1 MRSAPF
7 VPHDDLDDDDEESG
21 PLSAESYLSEAH
33 HSEPVRLSAQRR
45 VPAGADPQPVRAPA
59 FTAPPSEL
67 LDSRQRREVVIP
79 PRPRKAARLPVEAS
93 VPKVIDRET
102 RREAPRLDTRPSP
115 PQDVSL
121 PTANLPREPVA
132 IPRREP
138 IAIPPREPIAVPPRD
153 KVTFSDSAAV
163 APPAD
168 KDAAA
173 LEPAPAKARATA
185 REGAVREA
193 VAARRVA
200 KAGKAEPPPPL
211 VLSSRRREAIGI
223 ALLSVALFVSLATLS
238 LMFGDGQLM
247 GPVGQ
252 AVASALYAL
261 LGIGTIGPAL
271 LLFVFAVKLLRTQKL
286 TLAKKLVGGG
296 TAAWLLTMT
305 LAHLAG
311 GRFRIAGMPPGGA
324 LGEYTAEALI
334 AMLGTAGTVLLLG
347 MGLLLSVT
355 MLTPLTTRA
364 LGAKLHDAV
373 RPQLRQIKEKLL
385 SLLPKK
391 RLDDGPPIALPGSGK
406 PSSGVPRQVRDYG
419 DDRDQTNLP
428 AKKKPEQSEDEPAP
442 VIVARRPAPKPDEAV
457 PGLGIHGEPTKLLAE
472 EPTRKTDAP
481 ATADGPAVVIAA
493 QVPERADATEKM
505 DGPPSHMPLPDDEP
519 VAALATPELP
529 DVVIPSEPDDES
541 SLGIVQATRKPEPRK
556 PAGQANYIKLRPY
569 EPPPIDLFDFAEH
582 PQHELDRKAM
592 LDLAQRLEGTL
603 GDYTVKGRV
612 TAIHPGPVVTM
623 YEFVP
628 APGIKLARITS
639 LSSDLAMALE
649 ALRVRIVAPIPGKA
663 AVGIEVP
670 NRSRE
675 TVYLKELLADDSFRH
690 AKSKLTMA
698 LGKDI
703 AGIPVSVDLAKMPHL
718 LVAGTTGSGKSVSV
732 NTMVCSLLM
741 NASPDEVKMIM
752 IDPKML
758 ELSIYEGIPHLL
770 LPVVTDP
777 KKAALA
783 LRWAVEEMDRR
794 YDLISKAGVRDIGGF
809 NKKVEKH
816 QEITASGQLS
826 LGVDPDDFSGPN
838 GEPIQK
844 LPFIVVLID
853 EFADLMMVAGKEVE
867 ICVARIAQKARA
879 AGIHLILATQRPSV
893 DVITG
898 LIKANFPSRIAF
910 QVASRVDSRTILDQ
924 QGAENLLGMGDML
937 FTDRGQALRR
947 IHGALITDGEVHRVV
962 EHLKQLGKPIYDMDI
977 LKPRG
982 DDEQEGGE
990 EEVVDELYDQAVRIV
1005 SEGRQISISM
1015 LQRKMRIGYNRS
1027 ARMIERMERDSIV
1040 GPADGAKGVREVL
1053 IHNH

>member
-1 MRSAPF
+1 MHSAP
-7 VPHDDLDDDDEESG
+7 LDSSEFDGESG
-21 PLSAESYLSEAH
+21 PLPS
-33 HSEPVRLSAQRR
+33 R
-45 VPAGADPQPVRAPA
+45 PVRAAVRKPMITGMDSDAESASSSVA
-59 FTAPPSEL
+59 FTEPPSEL
-67 LDSRQRREVVIP
+67 LDSRQRREVP
-79 PRPRKAARLPVEAS
+79 MPRPRPRTARLPSATS
-93 VPKVIDRET
+93 TATSPRAMDR
-102 RREAPRLDTRPSP
+102 
-115 PQDVSL
+115 
-121 PTANLPREPVA
+121 PV
-132 IPRREP
+132 RREP
-138 IAIPPREPIAVPPRD
+138 ILTEPESRRETSEALSVEESLPTPSRAPIVIPKKEPIAVPAREAAAPARASIVREPAERAPRR
-153 KVTFSDSAAV
+153 AAAK
-163 APPAD
+163 APPAS
-168 KDAAA
+168 
-173 LEPAPAKARATA
+173 APQ
-185 REGAVREA
+185 V
-193 VAARRVA
+193 
-200 KAGKAEPPPPL
+200 
-211 VLSSRRREAIGI
+211 VLTSRRREAIGI
-223 ALLSVALFVSLATLS
+223 ALLSLALFVSLATLS
-238 LMFGDGQLM
+238 LMFGDGHLM
-247 GPVGQ
+247 GPVGN
-252 AVASALYAL
+252 AVAAAIYAL
-261 LGIGTIGPAL
+261 LGIGTSGPSL
-271 LLFVFAVKLLRTQKL
+271 LLFVLSIRLLRAQSLKIAPKLLGGS
-286 TLAKKLVGGG
+286 LAV
-296 TAAWLLTMT
+296 WLLSMM
-305 LAHLAG
+305 LAHLLA
-311 GRFRIAGMPPGGA
+311 GRFRVAGMPPGGSV
-324 LGEYTAEALI
+324 GEYAAEALL
-334 AMLGTAGTVLLLG
+334 AMLGTAGTVLLLL
-347 MGLLLSVT
+347 MGLLLSLT
-355 MLTPLTTRA
+355 MLTPLTTRELASKLWSLTVPLLRGAQDKLRA
-364 LGAKLHDAV
+364 L
-373 RPQLRQIKEKLL
+373 RPQKPVDL
-385 SLLPKK
+385 
-391 RLDDGPPIALPGSGK
+391 GPAIAMPGSGR

-419 DDRDQTNLP
+419 DDRDAKDPTALP
-428 AKKKPEQSEDEPAP
+428 RVQADGATKEAGASDAAP
-442 VIVARRPAPKPDEAV
+442 VIITRRPAAKPSDDVA
-457 PGLGIHGEPTKLLAE
+457 PSSSLHSEPTQLLRE
-472 EPTRKTDAP
+472 EPTHKAI
-481 ATADGPAVVIAA
+481 AVPAVTVMA
-493 QVPERADATEKM
+493 QSAERVDATEKM
-505 DGPPSHMPLPDDEP
+505 DGPPAHMPLPDDEAAIRDAARSEAVLDESP
-519 VAALATPELP
+519 SIVETVATDDLSQAQ
-529 DVVIPSEPDDES
+529 DVVVPRRSERRPGE
-541 SLGIVQATRKPEPRK
+541 
-556 PAGQANYIKLRPY
+556 QANYIKLRPY

-603 GDYTVKGRV
+603 GDYLVKGRV

-670 NRSRE
+670 NRTRE
-675 TVYLKELLADDSFRH
+675 TVYLKEVLADDSFRS

-698 LGKDI
+698 IGKDI
-703 AGIPVSVDLAKMPHL
+703 AGLPVSVDLAKMPHL

-809 NKKVEKH
+809 NKKVEKSL
-816 QEITASGQLS
+816 EMMSPTEQLS
-826 LGVDPDDFSGPN
+826 LGVDLEDISRPN
-838 GEPIQK
+838 PSEPMQK
-844 LPFIVVLID
+844 LPYIVVLID

-867 ICVARIAQKARA
+867 ISVARIAQKARA

-910 QVASRVDSRTILDQ
+910 QVASRVDSRTILDA

-937 FTDRGQALRR
+937 FTDRGQALKR

-982 DDEQEGGE
+982 DDEEAGGE
-990 EEVVDELYDQAVRIV
+990 DEVVDELYDQAIRIV

-1027 ARMIERMERDSIV
+1027 ARMIEKMERDGIV

-1053 IHNH
+1053 VHNH

>member
-1 MRSAPF
+1 MQSAPF
-7 VPHDDLDDDDEESG
+7 VPSDSDES
-21 PLSAESYLSEAH
+21 
-33 HSEPVRLSAQRR
+33 V
-45 VPAGADPQPVRAPA
+45 A
-59 FTAPPSEL
+59 FTEPPSEL

-79 PRPRKAARLPVEAS
+79 PRPRPKATRLPLEPQLPRPEPPPAGISRPARKAVLSEDMS
-93 VPKVIDRET
+93 PKV
-102 RREAPRLDTRPSP
+102 SP
-115 PQDVSL
+115 QPQ
-121 PTANLPREPVA
+121 PEPREPA
-132 IPRREP
+132 ARR
-138 IAIPPREPIAVPPRD
+138 
-153 KVTFSDSAAV
+153 
-163 APPAD
+163 
-168 KDAAA
+168 
-173 LEPAPAKARATA
+173 APAKASPAP
-185 REGAVREA
+185 
-193 VAARRVA
+193 VAA
-200 KAGKAEPPPPL
+200 P
-211 VLSSRRREAIGI
+211 SSRRREATGI
-223 ALLSVALFVSLATLS
+223 ALLSLALFVSLATAS
-238 LMFGDGQLM
+238 LVLGDGQLM
-247 GPVGQ
+247 GPVGH
-252 AVASALYAL
+252 AVAGGIYAL
-261 LGIGTIGPAL
+261 LGIGVTGPAL
-271 LLFVFAVKLLRTQKL
+271 LLFVVSVRLLRAQSLRIAPKLLGGS
-286 TLAKKLVGGG
+286 LV
-296 TAAWLLTMT
+296 AWLLTMM
-305 LAHLAG
+305 LGHLLG
-311 GRFRIAGMPPGGA
+311 GRWRIAGMTPGGA
-324 LGEYTAEALI
+324 LGEYATEALL
-334 AMLGTAGTVLLLG
+334 AMLGTAGTVLLLL

-355 MLTPLTTRA
+355 MLTPLTMRA
-364 LGAKLHDAV
+364 MAG
-373 RPQLRQIKEKLL
+373 KLL
-385 SLLPKK
+385 SLLRPLWTGLKD
-391 RLDDGPPIALPGSGK
+391 RLLSLRKPSVREDGPPIALPGSGK
-406 PSSGVPRQVRDYG
+406 PSSGVPRPVRDYG
-419 DDRDQTNLP
+419 DDRDAREQTVLP
-428 AKKKPEQSEDEPAP
+428 PKKPQENAEAAP
-442 VIVARRPAPKPDEAV
+442 VIVARRPAAKPPEDCA
-457 PGLGIHGEPTKLLAE
+457 PAAGLQGEPTRLLREQPTVLMKPDQAITVAAE
-472 EPTRKTDAP
+472 HTGR
-481 ATADGPAVVIAA
+481 V
-493 QVPERADATEKM
+493 DATVKM
-505 DGPPSHMPLPDDEP
+505 DGPPAHMPLPDDEP
-519 VAALATPELP
+519 DAIESTAEALAEPIGE
-529 DVVIPSEPDDES
+529 DEPSLVLS
-541 SLGIVQATRKPEPRK
+541 SGVPRRAERKPP
-556 PAGQANYIKLRPY
+556 GQANYVKLRPY

-582 PQHELDRKAM
+582 PQHDLDRKAM

-603 GDYTVKGRV
+603 ADYLVKGRV

-670 NRSRE
+670 NRTRE
-675 TVYLKELLADDSFRH
+675 TVYLKEVLADDTFRS

-703 AGIPVSVDLAKMPHL
+703 AGLPVSVDLAKMPHL

-794 YDLISKAGVRDIGGF
+794 YDLISKSGVRDIGGF

-816 QEITASGQLS
+816 LELLSPAEQLS
-826 LGVDPDDFSGPN
+826 LGVDVDDISRPN
-838 GEPIQK
+838 PSEPLQK
-844 LPFIVVLID
+844 LPYIVVLID

-910 QVASRVDSRTILDQ
+910 QVASRVDSRTILDA

-947 IHGALITDGEVHRVV
+947 IHGGLITDNEVHRVV

-982 DDEQEGGE
+982 DDDEEGAE

-1005 SEGRQISISM
+1005 SEARQISISM

-1027 ARMIERMERDSIV
+1027 ARMIERMERDCIV
-1040 GPADGAKGVREVL
+1040 GAADGAKGVREVL
-1053 IHNH
+1053 VHNH

>member
-1 MRSAPF
+1 MHSAP
-7 VPHDDLDDDDEESG
+7 LDTNEFDGESG
-21 PLSAESYLSEAH
+21 PLPS
-33 HSEPVRLSAQRR
+33 R
-45 VPAGADPQPVRAPA
+45 PVRAAVRKPIMTGMESDAESSSHAVA
-59 FTAPPSEL
+59 FTEPPSEL
-67 LDSRQRREVVIP
+67 LDSRQRREVP
-79 PRPRKAARLPVEAS
+79 MPKPRPRSTRLASSVGAAASPRVMERPVRRDPIVAEPAAPSEAS
-93 VPKVIDRET
+93 
-102 RREAPRLDTRPSP
+102 EADS
-115 PQDVSL
+115 VEESL
-121 PTANLPREPVA
+121 PSVA
-132 IPRREP
+132 RAPIVIPKK
-138 IAIPPREPIAVPPRD
+138 EPIAVPARESAASPARTSA
-153 KVTFSDSAAV
+153 VRDSADR
-163 APPAD
+163 APRR
-168 KDAAA
+168 AAA
-173 LEPAPAKARATA
+173 KAQPASATA
-185 REGAVREA
+185 S
-193 VAARRVA
+193 
-200 KAGKAEPPPPL
+200 
-211 VLSSRRREAIGI
+211 VLTSRRREAIGI
-223 ALLSVALFVSLATLS
+223 ALLSLALFVSLATLS
-238 LMFGDGQLM
+238 LLFGDGHLM
-247 GPVGQ
+247 GPVGN
-252 AVASALYAL
+252 AVAAAIYSL
-261 LGIGTIGPAL
+261 LGIGTSGPSL
-271 LLFVFAVKLLRTQKL
+271 LLFVLSIRLLRAQSLKVAPKLL
-286 TLAKKLVGGG
+286 AGSVAVWLVS
-296 TAAWLLTMT
+296 MM
-305 LAHLAG
+305 LAHLLA

-324 LGEYTAEALI
+324 LGEYAAEALL
-334 AMLGTAGTVLLLG
+334 AMLGTAGTVLLLV
-347 MGLLLSVT
+347 MGLLLSLT
-355 MLTPLTTRA
+355 MLTPLTTRE
-364 LGAKLHDAV
+364 LGS
-373 RPQLRQIKEKLL
+373 KLL
-385 SLLPKK
+385 SVTLPLLHRTREKLRALFPKK
-391 RLDDGPPIALPGSGK
+391 PVDLGPPIAMPGSGR

-419 DDRDQTNLP
+419 DDRDAKDPTALP
-428 AKKKPEQSEDEPAP
+428 KQSAQAEAVAKDAAP
-442 VIVARRPAPKPDEAV
+442 VIIARRPAAKPSDDPAPASNLHNE
-457 PGLGIHGEPTKLLAE
+457 PTQLLREEPTKASLA
-472 EPTRKTDAP
+472 A
-481 ATADGPAVVIAA
+481 AVVTVSA
-493 QVPERADATEKM
+493 QSAERVDATEKM
-505 DGPPSHMPLPDDEP
+505 DGPPAHMPLPDDE
-519 VAALATPELP
+519 VALVDEPSIVEQAAPIHHSEPSEALAAVTPRR
-529 DVVIPSEPDDES
+529 SERRPGE
-541 SLGIVQATRKPEPRK
+541 
-556 PAGQANYIKLRPY
+556 QANYIKLRPY

-603 GDYTVKGRV
+603 GDYLVKGRV

-670 NRSRE
+670 NRTRE
-675 TVYLKELLADDSFRH
+675 TVYLKEVLADDSFRS

-698 LGKDI
+698 IGKDI
-703 AGIPVSVDLAKMPHL
+703 AGLPVSVDLAKMPHL

-794 YDLISKAGVRDIGGF
+794 YDLISKSGVRDIGGF
-809 NKKVEKH
+809 NKKVEKSL
-816 QEITASGQLS
+816 ELMSPTEQLS
-826 LGVDPDDFSGPN
+826 LGVDLDDISRPH
-838 GEPIQK
+838 PSDPTQK
-844 LPFIVVLID
+844 LPYIVVLID

-910 QVASRVDSRTILDQ
+910 QVASRVDSRTILDA

-982 DDEQEGGE
+982 DEEEEGGE
-990 EEVVDELYDQAVRIV
+990 DEVVDELYDQAIRVV

-1027 ARMIERMERDSIV
+1027 ARMIEKMERDGIV
-1040 GPADGAKGVREVL
+1040 GPADGAKGVREVFV
-1053 IHNH
+1053 HNH

>member
-1 MRSAPF
+1 MLP
-7 VPHDDLDDDDEESG
+7 
-21 PLSAESYLSEAH
+21 
-33 HSEPVRLSAQRR
+33 
-45 VPAGADPQPVRAPA
+45 RA
-59 FTAPPSEL
+59 
-67 LDSRQRREVVIP
+67 
-79 PRPRKAARLPVEAS
+79 
-93 VPKVIDRET
+93 
-102 RREAPRLDTRPSP
+102 
-115 PQDVSL
+115 
-121 PTANLPREPVA
+121 REPVA
-132 IPRREP
+132 V
-138 IAIPPREPIAVPPRD
+138 PPREPDAVSAR
-153 KVTFSDSAAV
+153 SAAV
-163 APPAD
+163 KEGA
-168 KDAAA
+168 
-173 LEPAPAKARATA
+173 A
-185 REGAVREA
+185 REGVPRRA
-193 VAARRVA
+193 AARAAPVEVPSA
-200 KAGKAEPPPPL
+200 P
-211 VLSSRRREAIGI
+211 SRRREAVGI
-223 ALLSVALFVSLATLS
+223 ALLSVGLFVSLATVS
-238 LMFGDGQLM
+238 LVFGEGTLM
-247 GPVGQ
+247 GPVGH
-252 AVASALYAL
+252 AVAAAIYSL
-261 LGIGTIGPAL
+261 LGIGTSGPTL
-271 LLFVFAVKLLRTQKL
+271 MLFVVSVRLLRTQSLRIAPKL
-286 TLAKKLVGGG
+286 LGGG
-296 TAAWLLTMT
+296 VAAWLLSMM
-305 LAHLAG
+305 LAHLLAG
-311 GRFRIAGMPPGGA
+311 RWRIAGMPPGGA
-324 LGEYTAEALI
+324 LGEYAAEALL
-334 AMLGTAGTVLLLG
+334 AMLGTAGTVLLLL

-355 MLTPLTTRA
+355 MLTPLTMRA
-364 LGAKLHDAV
+364 MGS
-373 RPQLRQIKEKLL
+373 KLL
-385 SLLPKK
+385 AMLTPLATKLREQLLALRKPTP
-391 RLDDGPPIALPGSGK
+391 RDDGPPIALPGSGK
-406 PSSGVPRQVRDYG
+406 PSSGVPRLVRDYG
-419 DDRDQTNLP
+419 DDRDAREQTVLP
-428 AKKKPEQSEDEPAP
+428 TKKSTENPEAAV
-442 VIVARRPAPKPDEAV
+442 VIVARKPAVKSSDEAA
-457 PGLGIHGEPTKLLAE
+457 PSLGLHGEPTKLLREDPTVPNSVDQTAMVTAE
-472 EPTRKTDAP
+472 K
-481 ATADGPAVVIAA
+481 AA
-493 QVPERADATEKM
+493 RPDATVKM
-505 DGPPSHMPLPDDEP
+505 DGPPAHMPLPEDEIEDPLLSEQREEVSQALVLDHEPSQP
-519 VAALATPELP
+519 VPTGGPRRVE
-529 DVVIPSEPDDES
+529 
-541 SLGIVQATRKPEPRK
+541 RK

-603 GDYTVKGRV
+603 ADYLVKGRV

-675 TVYLKELLADDSFRH
+675 TVYLKEVLADDTFRS

-703 AGIPVSVDLAKMPHL
+703 AGLPVSVDLAKMPHL

-794 YDLISKAGVRDIGGF
+794 YDLISKSGVRDIGGF
-809 NKKVEKH
+809 NKKVEKYLEM
-816 QEITASGQLS
+816 QSPEQLS
-826 LGVDPDDFSGPN
+826 LGVDLSDDSRPN
-838 GEPIQK
+838 PSEPIQK
-844 LPFIVVLID
+844 LPYIVVLID

-910 QVASRVDSRTILDQ
+910 QVASRVDSRTILDA

-947 IHGALITDGEVHRVV
+947 IHGGLITDGEVHRVV

-982 DDEQEGGE
+982 DDEEEGGE
-990 EEVVDELYDQAVRIV
+990 EEVVDELYDQAIRVV

-1027 ARMIERMERDSIV
+1027 ARMIERMERDGIV
-1040 GPADGAKGVREVL
+1040 GAADGAKGVREVL
-1053 IHNH
+1053 VNNH

>member
-1 MRSAPF
+1 MHSAPF
-7 VPHDDLDDDDEESG
+7 DPSDSDGDSG
-21 PLSAESYLSEAH
+21 PLPSESLRTAVQKPLLTGMDSEVA
-33 HSEPVRLSAQRR
+33 SSRSV
-45 VPAGADPQPVRAPA
+45 A
-59 FTAPPSEL
+59 FTEPPSEL
-67 LDSRQRREVVIP
+67 LDSRQRREV
-79 PRPRKAARLPVEAS
+79 
-93 VPKVIDRET
+93 
-102 RREAPRLDTRPSP
+102 
-115 PQDVSL
+115 
-121 PTANLPREPVA
+121 A
-132 IPRREP
+132 IPRQRPKASRVPSSTNVPRVIERAARREQPEPESSQRP
-138 IAIPPREPIAVPPRD
+138 IARREMEPAASGSMPARDPIMVPVRLPIAVPVRENAAVPVR
-153 KVTFSDSAAV
+153 SSAARDG
-163 APPAD
+163 AAKEPMPRR
-168 KDAAA
+168 AAA
-173 LEPAPAKARATA
+173 KAQPT
-185 REGAVREA
+185 A
-193 VAARRVA
+193 VAA
-200 KAGKAEPPPPL
+200 PT
-211 VLSSRRREAIGI
+211 SRRREAIGI

-238 LMFGDGQLM
+238 LLLGDGNLM
-247 GPVGQ
+247 GPVGH
-252 AVASALYAL
+252 AVAGAIYSL
-261 LGIGTIGPAL
+261 LGIGTAGPAL
-271 LLFVFAVKLLRTQKL
+271 LLFVVSVRLLRAQSLRIAPKLL
-286 TLAKKLVGGG
+286 GGG
-296 TAAWLLTMT
+296 SAVWLLTMM
-305 LAHLAG
+305 LGHLLAG
-311 GRFRIAGMPPGGA
+311 RWRVSGMPPGGA
-324 LGEYTAEALI
+324 LGEYAAEALL
-334 AMLGTAGTVLLLG
+334 AMLGTAGTVLLLL

-355 MLTPLTTRA
+355 MLTPLTMRA
-364 LGAKLHDAV
+364 MGG
-373 RPQLRQIKEKLL
+373 KLL
-385 SLLPKK
+385 ALVLPLVARLRDQVLSLRKPKS
-391 RLDDGPPIALPGSGK
+391 PIDEPGIAMPGSGR
-406 PSSGVPRQVRDYG
+406 PSSGVPRLVRDYG
-419 DDRDQTNLP
+419 DDRDAREQTVLP
-428 AKKKPEQSEDEPAP
+428 PKKSIQESLMEEAAP
-442 VIVARRPAPKPDEAV
+442 VIVARRPPSKNSDDAAPGG
-457 PGLGIHGEPTKLLAE
+457 GLHSEPTQLLREDPTVQTQPELGVIVSAE
-472 EPTRKTDAP
+472 STTR
-481 ATADGPAVVIAA
+481 V
-493 QVPERADATEKM
+493 DATVKM
-505 DGPPSHMPLPDDEP
+505 DGPPAHMPLPED
-519 VAALATPELP
+519 L
-529 DVVIPSEPDDES
+529 
-541 SLGIVQATRKPEPRK
+541 PEPSLAVAVDEIGSDEELSQAQVTT
-556 PAGQANYIKLRPY
+556 PARRPERRPGGQANYVKLRPY

-582 PQHELDRKAM
+582 PQHDLDRKAM

-603 GDYTVKGRV
+603 GDYLVKGRV

-670 NRSRE
+670 NRTRE
-675 TVYLKELLADDSFRH
+675 TVYLKEVLGDDSFRT

-698 LGKDI
+698 IGKDI
-703 AGIPVSVDLAKMPHL
+703 AGLPVSVDLAKMPHL

-794 YDLISKAGVRDIGGF
+794 YDLISKSGVRDIGGF
-809 NKKVEKH
+809 NKKVEKFLET
-816 QEITASGQLS
+816 QSPEQLS
-826 LGVDPDDFSGPN
+826 LGVDVDDISRPN
-838 GEPIQK
+838 PSEPTQK
-844 LPFIVVLID
+844 LPYIVVLID

-910 QVASRVDSRTILDQ
+910 QVASRVDSRTILDA

-982 DDEQEGGE
+982 DEEEGGGE
-990 EEVVDELYDQAVRIV
+990 EEVVDELYDQAIRIV
-1005 SEGRQISISM
+1005 SESRQISISM

-1053 IHNH
+1053 VHDH

>member
-1 MRSAPF
+1 MHSAPF
-7 VPHDDLDDDDEESG
+7 DPSDSDGDSG
-21 PLSAESYLSEAH
+21 PLPSESLRTAVQKPLLTGMDSEVA
-33 HSEPVRLSAQRR
+33 SSRSV
-45 VPAGADPQPVRAPA
+45 A
-59 FTAPPSEL
+59 FTDPPSEL
-67 LDSRQRREVVIP
+67 LDSRQRREVAMPRQKPRASRVPSNTNVPRVIE
-79 PRPRKAARLPVEAS
+79 RAAR
-93 VPKVIDRET
+93 REQPDPESSQRPLA
-102 RREAPRLDTRPSP
+102 RREM
-115 PQDVSL
+115 
-121 PTANLPREPVA
+121 EPA
-132 IPRREP
+132 ASGSMPAREP
-138 IAIPPREPIAVPPRD
+138 IIVPVRPPIALPVRENAAVPVRSSTARDGAAKEPVPRRVAA
-153 KVTFSDSAAV
+153 KAQPAAV
-163 APPAD
+163 A
-168 KDAAA
+168 
-173 LEPAPAKARATA
+173 APT
-185 REGAVREA
+185 
-193 VAARRVA
+193 
-200 KAGKAEPPPPL
+200 
-211 VLSSRRREAIGI
+211 SRRREAIGI

-238 LMFGDGQLM
+238 LILGDGNLM
-247 GPVGQ
+247 GPVGH
-252 AVASALYAL
+252 AVAGAIYSL
-261 LGIGTIGPAL
+261 LGIGTAGPAL
-271 LLFVFAVKLLRTQKL
+271 LLFVVSVRLLRAQSLRISPKLL
-286 TLAKKLVGGG
+286 GGCS
-296 TAAWLLTMT
+296 AVWLLTMM
-305 LAHLAG
+305 LGHLLAG
-311 GRFRIAGMPPGGA
+311 RWRLAGMPPGGA
-324 LGEYTAEALI
+324 LGEYAAEALL
-334 AMLGTAGTVLLLG
+334 AMLGTAGTVLLLL

-355 MLTPLTTRA
+355 MLTPLTMRA
-364 LGAKLHDAV
+364 MGG
-373 RPQLRQIKEKLL
+373 KLL
-385 SLLPKK
+385 ALVLPLTATLRDHILALRKPK
-391 RLDDGPPIALPGSGK
+391 TPVDEPGIALPGSGR
-406 PSSGVPRQVRDYG
+406 PSSGVPRLVRDYG
-419 DDRDQTNLP
+419 DDRDAREQTVLP
-428 AKKKPEQSEDEPAP
+428 PKKSSPESLHEEAAP
-442 VIVARRPAPKPDEAV
+442 VIVARRPKSKHSEEAE
-457 PGLGIHGEPTKLLAE
+457 PGSGLHNEPTQLLREDPTVQTQSAQGVIVSAE
-472 EPTRKTDAP
+472 M
-481 ATADGPAVVIAA
+481 TARV
-493 QVPERADATEKM
+493 DATVKM
-505 DGPPSHMPLPDDEP
+505 DGPPSHMPLPEDLREPSLAVAVDEIGSDE
-519 VAALATPELP
+519 EL
-529 DVVIPSEPDDES
+529 SQA
-541 SLGIVQATRKPEPRK
+541 QATTPTRRPERRPG
-556 PAGQANYIKLRPY
+556 GQANYVKLRPY

-603 GDYTVKGRV
+603 GDYLVKGRV

-670 NRSRE
+670 NRTRE
-675 TVYLKELLADDSFRH
+675 TVYLKEVLADDSFRT

-698 LGKDI
+698 IGKDI
-703 AGIPVSVDLAKMPHL
+703 AGLPVSVDLAKMPHL

-794 YDLISKAGVRDIGGF
+794 YDLISKSGVRDIGGF
-809 NKKVEKH
+809 NKKVEKFLET
-816 QEITASGQLS
+816 QSPEQLS
-826 LGVDPDDFSGPN
+826 LGVDVEDISRPN
-838 GEPIQK
+838 PSEPTQK
-844 LPFIVVLID
+844 LPYIVVLID

-910 QVASRVDSRTILDQ
+910 QVASRVDSRTILDA

-982 DDEQEGGE
+982 DEEEGGGE
-990 EEVVDELYDQAVRIV
+990 EEVVDELYDQAIRIV
-1005 SEGRQISISM
+1005 SESRQISISM

-1053 IHNH
+1053 VHDH

>member
-1 MRSAPF
+1 MHSAPF
-7 VPHDDLDDDDEESG
+7 DPSDSDGDSG
-21 PLSAESYLSEAH
+21 PLPSESLRTAVQKPLLTGMDSEVA
-33 HSEPVRLSAQRR
+33 SSRSV
-45 VPAGADPQPVRAPA
+45 A
-59 FTAPPSEL
+59 FTEPPSEL
-67 LDSRQRREVVIP
+67 LDSRQRREV
-79 PRPRKAARLPVEAS
+79 
-93 VPKVIDRET
+93 
-102 RREAPRLDTRPSP
+102 
-115 PQDVSL
+115 
-121 PTANLPREPVA
+121 A
-132 IPRREP
+132 IPRQRPKASRVPSSTNVPRVIERAARREQPEPESSQRPIARREMEPASSGAMPAREP
-138 IAIPPREPIAVPPRD
+138 IIVPVRPPIAVPVREQAAMPVR
-153 KVTFSDSAAV
+153 SSAARDG
-163 APPAD
+163 AAKEPMPRR
-168 KDAAA
+168 AAA
-173 LEPAPAKARATA
+173 KAQPT
-185 REGAVREA
+185 A
-193 VAARRVA
+193 VAA
-200 KAGKAEPPPPL
+200 PT
-211 VLSSRRREAIGI
+211 SRRREAIGI

-238 LMFGDGQLM
+238 LILGDGNLM
-247 GPVGQ
+247 GPVGH
-252 AVASALYAL
+252 AVAGALYSL
-261 LGIGTIGPAL
+261 LGIGTAGPAL
-271 LLFVFAVKLLRTQKL
+271 LLFVVSIRLLRAQSLRVAPKLL
-286 TLAKKLVGGG
+286 GGG
-296 TAAWLLTMT
+296 SAVWLLTMM
-305 LAHLAG
+305 LGHLLAG
-311 GRFRIAGMPPGGA
+311 RWRVSGMPPGGA
-324 LGEYTAEALI
+324 LGEYAAEALL
-334 AMLGTAGTVLLLG
+334 AMLGTAGTVLLLL

-355 MLTPLTTRA
+355 MLTPLTMRA
-364 LGAKLHDAV
+364 MGGKLLALVRPLAAKLYDKV
-373 RPQLRQIKEKLL
+373 L
-385 SLLPKK
+385 SLRKTRSHVVEP
-391 RLDDGPPIALPGSGK
+391 GIAMPGSGR
-406 PSSGVPRQVRDYG
+406 PSSGVPRLVRDYG
-419 DDRDQTNLP
+419 DDRDAREQTVLP
-428 AKKKPEQSEDEPAP
+428 PKKSSPESLTEEAAP
-442 VIVARRPAPKPDEAV
+442 VIVARRPPSKNSDDAAPGA
-457 PGLGIHGEPTKLLAE
+457 GLHSEPTQLLREDPTVQTQPALGVIVSAE
-472 EPTRKTDAP
+472 STTR
-481 ATADGPAVVIAA
+481 V
-493 QVPERADATEKM
+493 DATVKM
-505 DGPPSHMPLPDDEP
+505 DGPPAHMPLPEDLREPSLAVAVDEIGSDEELSQAQ
-519 VAALATPELP
+519 VTTP
-529 DVVIPSEPDDES
+529 
-541 SLGIVQATRKPEPRK
+541 ARRPERRPG
-556 PAGQANYIKLRPY
+556 GQANYVKLRPY

-603 GDYTVKGRV
+603 GDYLVKGRV

-670 NRSRE
+670 NRTRE
-675 TVYLKELLADDSFRH
+675 TVYLKEVLGDDSFRT

-698 LGKDI
+698 IGKDI
-703 AGIPVSVDLAKMPHL
+703 AGLPVSVDLAKMPHL

-794 YDLISKAGVRDIGGF
+794 YDLISKSGVRDIGGF
-809 NKKVEKH
+809 NKKVEKFLET
-816 QEITASGQLS
+816 QSPEQLS
-826 LGVDPDDFSGPN
+826 LGVDVEDISRPN
-838 GEPIQK
+838 PSEPTQK
-844 LPFIVVLID
+844 LPYIVVLID

-910 QVASRVDSRTILDQ
+910 QVASRVDSRTILDA

-947 IHGALITDGEVHRVV
+947 IHGGLITDGEVHRVV

-982 DDEQEGGE
+982 DEEEGGGE
-990 EEVVDELYDQAVRIV
+990 EEVVDELYDQAIRIV
-1005 SEGRQISISM
+1005 SESRQISISM

-1053 IHNH
+1053 VHDH

>member
-1 MRSAPF
+1 MHSAP
-7 VPHDDLDDDDEESG
+7 LDSSEFDGESG
-21 PLSAESYLSEAH
+21 PLPSRPLRGAVRRPMVTGMESDAESS
-33 HSEPVRLSAQRR
+33 SSV
-45 VPAGADPQPVRAPA
+45 A
-59 FTAPPSEL
+59 FTEPPSEL
-67 LDSRQRREVVIP
+67 LDSRQRREVPIP
-79 PRPRKAARLPVEAS
+79 KPRPRPARLPSAASAAPAPKLIERPVRREPAAVEPASPLSVSEAFSVEESLPAPIRGPIVLPKKEPAS
-93 VPKVIDRET
+93 VPVRE
-102 RREAPRLDTRPSP
+102 
-115 PQDVSL
+115 
-121 PTANLPREPVA
+121 
-132 IPRREP
+132 
-138 IAIPPREPIAVPPRD
+138 
-153 KVTFSDSAAV
+153 SAAPV
-163 APPAD
+163 
-168 KDAAA
+168 
-173 LEPAPAKARATA
+173 RSS
-185 REGAVREA
+185 AVREPA
-193 VAARRVA
+193 DRAPRRAAARA
-200 KAGKAEPPPPL
+200 QPASAAPTAL
-211 VLSSRRREAIGI
+211 TSRRREAIGI
-223 ALLSVALFVSLATLS
+223 ALLSLALFVSLATLS
-238 LMFGDGQLM
+238 LVFGDGNLM
-247 GPVGQ
+247 GPVGN
-252 AVASALYAL
+252 AVAATVYAL
-261 LGIGTIGPAL
+261 LGIGTSGPSL
-271 LLFVFAVKLLRTQKL
+271 LLFVLSIRLLRAQSLKIAPKLL
-286 TLAKKLVGGG
+286 GGG
-296 TAAWLLTMT
+296 LAVWLVSMM
-305 LAHLAG
+305 LAHLLA
-311 GRFRIAGMPPGGA
+311 GRFRIAGMPPGGS
-324 LGEYTAEALI
+324 LGEYAAEALL
-334 AMLGTAGTVLLLG
+334 AMLGTAGTVLLLL
-347 MGLLLSVT
+347 MGLLLSLT
-355 MLTPLTTRA
+355 MLTPLTMRELGSKFLSLTVPLMHRIRDTLRA
-364 LGAKLHDAV
+364 LV
-373 RPQLRQIKEKLL
+373 
-385 SLLPKK
+385 PKK
-391 RLDDGPPIALPGSGK
+391 PVDLGPPIAMPGSGK
-406 PSSGVPRQVRDYG
+406 PSSGVPRLVRDYG
-419 DDRDQTNLP
+419 DDRDAKDPTTLP
-428 AKKKPEQSEDEPAP
+428 QKSAQADAAKDAGASEAAPVIIARRPAAKPGDEPAP
-442 VIVARRPAPKPDEAV
+442 KN
-457 PGLGIHGEPTKLLAE
+457 GLHNEPTQLLRQD
-472 EPTRKTDAP
+472 PTQPSNA
-481 ATADGPAVVIAA
+481 GSVVTVAA
-493 QVPERADATEKM
+493 QTAPRVDATEKM
-505 DGPPSHMPLPDDEP
+505 DGPPAHMPLPDDE
-519 VAALATPELP
+519 VALSDAAISDSPSIIETAVAEDSSQAPAS
-529 DVVIPSEPDDES
+529 VVPRRSERRPGE
-541 SLGIVQATRKPEPRK
+541 
-556 PAGQANYIKLRPY
+556 QANYIKLRPY

-603 GDYTVKGRV
+603 GDYLVKGRV

-670 NRSRE
+670 NRTRE
-675 TVYLKELLADDSFRH
+675 TVYLKEVLADDSFRT

-698 LGKDI
+698 IGKDI
-703 AGIPVSVDLAKMPHL
+703 AGLPVSVDLAKMPHL

-809 NKKVEKH
+809 NKKVEKSL
-816 QEITASGQLS
+816 ELMSPAEQLS
-826 LGVDPDDFSGPN
+826 LGVDVDDISRPN
-838 GEPIQK
+838 PGEPMQK
-844 LPFIVVLID
+844 LPYIVVLID

-910 QVASRVDSRTILDQ
+910 QVASRVDSRTILDA

-982 DDEQEGGE
+982 DDEEEGGE
-990 EEVVDELYDQAVRIV
+990 DEVVDELYDQAIRIV

-1027 ARMIERMERDSIV
+1027 ARMIEKMERDGIV

-1053 IHNH
+1053 VHEH

>member
-1 MRSAPF
+1 MHSAPF
-7 VPHDDLDDDDEESG
+7 DPSDSDGDSG
-21 PLSAESYLSEAH
+21 PLPSESLRTAVQKPLLTGMDSEVA
-33 HSEPVRLSAQRR
+33 SS
-45 VPAGADPQPVRAPA
+45 RAVA
-59 FTAPPSEL
+59 FTEPPSEL
-67 LDSRQRREVVIP
+67 LDSRQRREV
-79 PRPRKAARLPVEAS
+79 
-93 VPKVIDRET
+93 
-102 RREAPRLDTRPSP
+102 
-115 PQDVSL
+115 
-121 PTANLPREPVA
+121 A
-132 IPRREP
+132 IPRQRPKASRVPSSTNVPRVIERAARREQPEPESSQRPIARREMEPASSGAMPAREP
-138 IAIPPREPIAVPPRD
+138 IIVPVRPPIAVPVREQAAMPVR
-153 KVTFSDSAAV
+153 SSAARDG
-163 APPAD
+163 AAKEPMPRR
-168 KDAAA
+168 AAA
-173 LEPAPAKARATA
+173 KAQPT
-185 REGAVREA
+185 A
-193 VAARRVA
+193 VAA
-200 KAGKAEPPPPL
+200 PT
-211 VLSSRRREAIGI
+211 SRRREAVGI

-238 LMFGDGQLM
+238 LILGDGNLM
-247 GPVGQ
+247 GPVGH
-252 AVASALYAL
+252 AVAGALYSL
-261 LGIGTIGPAL
+261 LGIGTAGPAL
-271 LLFVFAVKLLRTQKL
+271 LLFVVSIRLLRAQSLRVAPKLL
-286 TLAKKLVGGG
+286 GGG
-296 TAAWLLTMT
+296 SAVWLLTMM
-305 LAHLAG
+305 LGHLLAG
-311 GRFRIAGMPPGGA
+311 RWRVSGMPPGGA
-324 LGEYTAEALI
+324 LGEYAAEALL
-334 AMLGTAGTVLLLG
+334 AMLGTAGTVLLLL

-355 MLTPLTTRA
+355 MLTPLTMRA
-364 LGAKLHDAV
+364 MGGKLLALVRPLAAKLYDKV
-373 RPQLRQIKEKLL
+373 L
-385 SLLPKK
+385 SLRKTRSHVVEP
-391 RLDDGPPIALPGSGK
+391 GIAMPGSGR
-406 PSSGVPRQVRDYG
+406 PSSGVPRLVRDYG
-419 DDRDQTNLP
+419 DDRDAREQTVLP
-428 AKKKPEQSEDEPAP
+428 PKKSSPESLTEEAAP
-442 VIVARRPAPKPDEAV
+442 VIVARRPPSKNSDDAAPGA
-457 PGLGIHGEPTKLLAE
+457 GLHSEPTQLLREDPTVQTQPALGVVVSAE
-472 EPTRKTDAP
+472 STTR
-481 ATADGPAVVIAA
+481 V
-493 QVPERADATEKM
+493 DATVKM
-505 DGPPSHMPLPDDEP
+505 DGPPAHMPLPEDLREPSLAVAVDEIGSDEELSQAQ
-519 VAALATPELP
+519 VTTPARRPERR
-529 DVVIPSEPDDES
+529 
-541 SLGIVQATRKPEPRK
+541 LG
-556 PAGQANYIKLRPY
+556 GQANYVKLRPY

-603 GDYTVKGRV
+603 ADYLVKGRV

-663 AVGIEVP
+663 AVGIGVP
-670 NRSRE
+670 NRTRE
-675 TVYLKELLADDSFRH
+675 TVYLKEVLGDDSFRT

-698 LGKDI
+698 IGKDI
-703 AGIPVSVDLAKMPHL
+703 AGLPVSVDLAKMPHL

-794 YDLISKAGVRDIGGF
+794 YDLISKSGVRDIGGF
-809 NKKVEKH
+809 NKKVEKFLET
-816 QEITASGQLS
+816 QSPEQLS
-826 LGVDPDDFSGPN
+826 LGVDVDDISRPN
-838 GEPIQK
+838 PSEPTQK
-844 LPFIVVLID
+844 LPYIVVLID

-910 QVASRVDSRTILDQ
+910 QVASRVDSRTILDA

-947 IHGALITDGEVHRVV
+947 IHGGLITDGEVHRVV

-982 DDEQEGGE
+982 DEEEGGGE
-990 EEVVDELYDQAVRIV
+990 EEVVDELYDQAIRIV
-1005 SEGRQISISM
+1005 SESRQISISM

-1053 IHNH
+1053 VHDH